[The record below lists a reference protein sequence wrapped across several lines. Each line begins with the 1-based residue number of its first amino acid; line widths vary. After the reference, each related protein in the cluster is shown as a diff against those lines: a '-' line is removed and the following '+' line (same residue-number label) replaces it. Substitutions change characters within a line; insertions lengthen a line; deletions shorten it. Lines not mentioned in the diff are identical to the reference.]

1 MLSCAYFISFGIWN
15 LNIVFFIVNIYF
27 SFKTIQNL
35 VYLYCICLLQN
46 NAEFITTYTVRTN
59 TFILHACKYSW
70 KALNIVIMTL
80 IPRSKLLIYFLLDI
94 ILSFTSGNYNT
105 LNILLSKPY
114 FNILNN
120 YYIISIDFR

>member
-1 MLSCAYFISFGIWN
+1 
-15 LNIVFFIVNIYF
+15 
-27 SFKTIQNL
+27 
-35 VYLYCICLLQN
+35 
-46 NAEFITTYTVRTN
+46 
-59 TFILHACKYSW
+59 
-70 KALNIVIMTL
+70 MTL

-94 ILSFTSGNYNT
+94 TLSFTSGNYNT